1 MCPATPPPHR
11 TTSSSSDAKGPAHE
25 RPISQASCRGRSRRA
40 VRLRR
45 HARAADR
52 WRVRPIGARRA
63 RGADVE
69 SQRRVEVRRTDDDR
83 CPGRRQRSEEI
94 PRLVQGAAAVVHDP
108 RHRRRGPRRSVTR
121 IGLCSSAM
129 QLARP
134 LATTRRAHAR
144 GAIALMTVI
153 LLPVLLGTAALV
165 IDFARLFVFKTE
177 LQSAMDACA
186 LAAASSLTGVSDP
199 TIFDTA
205 RAHGFAMSDPSR
217 AGLAARTD
225 LSVNKLHFHR
235 DNLAL
240 ANIVVE
246 FSTALGGQPWIAAT
260 SASYAGITP
269 QTAKYVRC
277 TYNDANNALFFR
289 PMLQAIVPGALA
301 TQSVGATAA
310 ASLKPA
316 QSACA
321 FPIAV
326 CKLPGG
332 TSANNYGR
340 TVGERMT
347 AKNSPGGAYGTGDYG
362 WLDFT
367 PPAGGQSELA
377 GLINGSGSCAV
388 TAGTTVGQAGTI
400 TSLESNWNARFGV
413 YSAAMSYTTAPPD
426 FTGYGYITGSNN
438 YSDYVARSSARDP
451 YQNGVGGGNSK
462 LTSAQHGSY
471 GQKRRIAT
479 AAIVDCSVW
488 SSGSANPTVIDFACI
503 LLLAP
508 VRNGGSATQWGPA
521 FATTM
526 DVEYLGLAS
535 VPGTP

>member
-1 MCPATPPPHR
+1 M
-11 TTSSSSDAKGPAHE
+11 
-25 RPISQASCRGRSRRA
+25 RG
-40 VRLRR
+40 
-45 HARAADR
+45 
-52 WRVRPIGARRA
+52 
-63 RGADVE
+63 
-69 SQRRVEVRRTDDDR
+69 T
-83 CPGRRQRSEEI
+83 
-94 PRLVQGAAAVVHDP
+94 
-108 RHRRRGPRRSVTR
+108 
-121 IGLCSSAM
+121 
-129 QLARP
+129 
-134 LATTRRAHAR
+134 
-144 GAIALMTVI
+144 IALMTAI
-153 LLPVLLGTAALV
+153 LLPVLIGVAALV
-165 IDFARLFVFKTE
+165 VDFARLFVFKTE
-177 LQSAMDACA
+177 VQSAMDACA
-186 LAAASSLTGVSDP
+186 LAASSSLTGVSDP

-205 RAHGFAMSDPSR
+205 RAHGLAMSDPSR
-217 AGLAARTD
+217 VGLAARTD
-225 LSVNKLHFHR
+225 TSVNKVHFHR
-235 DNLAL
+235 DNLVQG
-240 ANIVVE
+240 NIVVE

-277 TYNDANNALFFR
+277 TYSDANNALFFQPVLR
-289 PMLQAIVPGALA
+289 VFAPTALS

-310 ASLKPA
+310 ASLRPA

-326 CKLPGG
+326 CRQPGG
-332 TSANNYGR
+332 TSGNNYGR

-347 AKNSPGGAYGTGDYG
+347 AKNDPGGAYGTGNYG

-377 GLINGSGSCAV
+377 ALINGSGSCAV

-400 TSLESNWNARFGV
+400 TALESNWNARFGV
-413 YSAAMSYTTAPPD
+413 YASSMSYATAPPD
-426 FTGYGYITGSNN
+426 FTGHGYITSSNN
-438 YSDYVARSSARDP
+438 YSDYVTRSAARDP

-462 LTSAQHGSY
+462 LTAGQHGSL

-488 SSGSANPTVIDFACI
+488 SSGSTNPTVIDFACI

-508 VRNGGSATQWGPA
+508 VRNGGSAAQWGPE

-535 VPGTP
+535 VAGTPCATSGLGGGSFGPPVPVLVQ

>member
-1 MCPATPPPHR
+1 MLTTTLRTPR
-11 TTSSSSDAKGPAHE
+11 W
-25 RPISQASCRGRSRRA
+25 
-40 VRLRR
+40 
-45 HARAADR
+45 ARANT
-52 WRVRPIGARRA
+52 
-63 RGADVE
+63 RG
-69 SQRRVEVRRTDDDR
+69 S
-83 CPGRRQRSEEI
+83 I
-94 PRLVQGAAAVVHDP
+94 
-108 RHRRRGPRRSVTR
+108 SV
-121 IGLCSSAM
+121 
-129 QLARP
+129 
-134 LATTRRAHAR
+134 
-144 GAIALMTVI
+144 MTVI
-153 LLPVLLGTAALV
+153 LLPVLIGIAALV
-165 IDFARLFVFKTE
+165 VDLARLFVFKTE

-186 LAAASSLTGVSDP
+186 LAASSSLTGASDP

-205 RAHGFAMSDPSR
+205 RAHGLAMSDPSR
-217 AGLAARTD
+217 SGVAARTD
-225 LSVNKLHFHR
+225 VSVNKVHFHR
-235 DNLAL
+235 DNLVL
-240 ANIVVE
+240 GSITVE

-260 SASYAGITP
+260 SSSYAGITP

-277 TYNDANNALFFR
+277 TYTDANNELFLR
-289 PMLQAIVPGALA
+289 PIMRVFAPGALS
-301 TQSVGATAA
+301 TQSIGVTAA
-310 ASLKPA
+310 ASLRPA

-326 CKLPGG
+326 CRLPGG

-347 AKNSPGGAYGTGDYG
+347 AKNSPGGAYGTGNYG

-377 GLINGSGSCAV
+377 NLINGSGSCAI

-413 YSAAMSYTTAPPD
+413 YASSMSYTNAPPD
-426 FTGYGYITGSNN
+426 FTGYGYVTGSNN
-438 YSDYVARSSARDP
+438 YSDYVSRSSTRDP

-508 VRNGGSATQWGPA
+508 VQNGGSAAQWGPE

-535 VPGTP
+535 APGTPCATSGLGGGTFGPPVPVLVQ